1 MRPTGSRW
9 WEVPVTDG
17 DGCGRMVGVPR
28 PSNTLADGVVVLSPL
43 DWGDVEPHLAGED
56 AELVRW
62 LSGGRGTRATVRAH
76 IRRAI
81 ERWHDD
87 GPKLSFGI
95 RVDGGAVLAG
105 TIDAELDRAEHRAG
119 LSYGIYPAYRRRGLA
134 TRAVR
139 LAARYLGERG
149 DVHRISIDVDP
160 QNVPSIGVARRAGFR
175 FLRHVTDDGGDFDR
189 YELRVRA
196 PVVPAP
202 PPPPRHGRF

>member
-1 MRPTGSRW
+1 MS
-9 WEVPVTDG
+9 
-17 DGCGRMVGVPR
+17 GVPR

-43 DWGDVEPHLAGED
+43 GWDDVEPHLAGED

-62 LSGGRGTRATVRAH
+62 LSGGPGTRATVRAH
-76 IRRAI
+76 VRRAI
-81 ERWHDD
+81 ERWADD

-95 RVDGGAVLAG
+95 RLDGGTVLAG
-105 TIDAELDRAEHRAG
+105 TIDVELDRAARRAG
-119 LSYGIYPAYRRRGLA
+119 LSYGIYAAYRRRGLA

-160 QNVPSIGVARRAGFR
+160 ANTASIGVARRAGFR
-175 FLRHVTDDGGDFDR
+175 FLRHIRDDEGTFDR
-189 YELRVRA
+189 YELIVRA

-202 PPPPRHGRF
+202 PPQPRHGGY